1 MNQRIELIY
10 DEDCPNAE
18 LARERLRAALATS
31 GCSVAPTE
39 WLRTA
44 PEAPSSLRGW
54 GSPTILI
61 DGRDV
66 AGQQPSESPTCRVY
80 PRPGGGFDRAPS
92 VDKIVAALN
101 ASRRSPPPQKIK
113 ALLPVAP
120 GVAASFLPV
129 VSCPACWP
137 AYAGLL
143 SSLGVPFLADERI
156 VLPVVVGLMFVS
168 VAALAWRAHARRG
181 FAPALL
187 GCVGA
192 GIVIGGRVGADSILV
207 ASVGGMLLLAASIWN
222 IWPVRKASG
231 KPCCSSVDSPPCDG
245 GFPS

>member
-1 MNQRIELIY
+1 MNHRIELVY
-10 DEDCPNAE
+10 DDDCPNAG
-18 LARERLRAALATS
+18 LARERLREALAAS
-31 GCSVAPTE
+31 GCSVTPTE

-44 PEAPSSLRGW
+44 PDTPDALQGW

-80 PRPGGGFDRAPS
+80 PRPGGGVDRAPS
-92 VDKIVAALN
+92 VDQIVAALD
-101 ASRRSPPPQKIK
+101 ASRRSRPQQKIK

-137 AYAGLL
+137 AYAGVL

-156 VLPVVVGLMFVS
+156 VLPVVVGLMLVS
-168 VAALAWRAHARRG
+168 VVALAWRARERRG
-181 FAPALL
+181 LAPAVL
-187 GCVGA
+187 GLVGA
-192 GIVIGGRVGADSILV
+192 GIVVGGRVGADSILV
-207 ASVGGMLLLAASIWN
+207 ASAGGMLLLAASIWN
-222 IWPVRKASG
+222 IWPVRRIAAG
-231 KPCCSSVDSPPCDG
+231 NCCSSVGCSPRDG
-245 GFPS
+245 GIPS

>member
-1 MNQRIELIY
+1 MSHRIELIY

-18 LARERLRAALATS
+18 LARQRLREALAAS
-31 GCSVAPTE
+31 GCTVAPTE

-44 PEAPSSLRGW
+44 LDTPDVLQGW

-92 VDKIVAALN
+92 VDQIVAALD
-101 ASRRSPPPQKIK
+101 AIRPTRSPRRIR

-120 GVAASFLPV
+120 GVAVSFLPV

-137 AYAGLL
+137 AYAGVL
-143 SSLGVPFLADERI
+143 SSLGVPFLSNERI
-156 VLPVVVGLMFVS
+156 VLPVVVGLMLVS
-168 VAALAWRAHARRG
+168 VVALAWRARERRG

-187 GCVGA
+187 GLVGA
-192 GIVIGGRVGADSILV
+192 GIVVGGRAGAGSILV
-207 ASVGGMLLLAASIWN
+207 ACTGGMLLLAASIWN
-222 IWPVRKASG
+222 VWPVRRVAAENCGSSG
-231 KPCCSSVDSPPCDG
+231 SCSPRDG
-245 GFPS
+245 GTPS